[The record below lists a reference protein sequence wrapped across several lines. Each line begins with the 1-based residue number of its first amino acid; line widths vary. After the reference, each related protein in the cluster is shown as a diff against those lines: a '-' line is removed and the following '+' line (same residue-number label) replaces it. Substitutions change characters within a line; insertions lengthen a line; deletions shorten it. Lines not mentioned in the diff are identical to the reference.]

1 MDLQLSEYDWQFKTT
16 PQKHLNNRVSFW
28 PRGKVLGGCSSTN
41 AMIYVRG
48 NPGART
54 RRHATVAR
62 VPQSALT
69 ACGCFKSHSSEWRG
83 RELRQLGRQRVHGL
97 VVQGGPAVF

>member
-28 PRGKVLGGCSSTN
+28 PRGKLLGGCSSTN

-48 NPGART
+48 NPGARC
-54 RRHATVAR
+54 RRRTTLPRGAR
-62 VPQSALT
+62 SALT
-69 ACGCFKSHSSEWRG
+69 P
-83 RELRQLGRQRVHGL
+83 VD
-97 VVQGGPAVF
+97 V